1 MRGRVAPANV
11 AKASPRIV
19 WPIHGPN
26 PASRD
31 QPATVLVV
39 PDDFVDCAG
48 RMPKRSRWPEGLAT
62 GSVGYRGLPPVPQP
76 KIKDPPQGRVFYFGW
91 DTRIRYARSQPPRF
105 KDLQSSKSA
114 MWEHLCEPFKFNP
127 ISPSVRSRRQCAIAD
142 SCIGKACYQPAVNS
156 RRAFQLPIANAE
168 VVPGRQKEVDWL
180 HAFFADLCDGH
191 IYTGLISDRQ

>member
-114 MWEHLCEPFKFNP
+114 MWEHCGSICVSLSSSTLLVPALDHAV
-127 ISPSVRSRRQCAIAD
+127 SARSRT
-142 SCIGKACYQPAVNS
+142 
-156 RRAFQLPIANAE
+156 RA
-168 VVPGRQKEVDWL
+168 
-180 HAFFADLCDGH
+180 
-191 IYTGLISDRQ
+191 